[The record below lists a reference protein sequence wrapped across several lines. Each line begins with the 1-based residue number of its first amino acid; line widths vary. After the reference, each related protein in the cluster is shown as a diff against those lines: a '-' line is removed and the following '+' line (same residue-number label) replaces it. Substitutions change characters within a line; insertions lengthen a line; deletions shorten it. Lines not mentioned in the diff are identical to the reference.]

1 MADQLKWHV
10 SPSDKSEGGGMFWIE
25 QDGTD
30 AGLATLH
37 VANAF
42 GGTTDEQWDGVVA
55 HISAAPEML
64 TLLRD
69 LRREISDGSILDAG
83 NIENYGREIDAVLAK
98 AEPPRKVKHTV
109 WVTVKVEVEA
119 DVGTSDE
126 EIRTRASDSVY
137 TGSGPG
143 VTIKERQVAGR
154 RELYEE

>member
-64 TLLRD
+64 TVLREVDRHFNSPHD
-69 LRREISDGSILDAG
+69 LTYEGLQGLRNAVT
-83 NIENYGREIDAVLAK
+83 AVLAK
-98 AEPPRKVKHTV
+98 AEPPRKVKHK
-109 WVTVKVEVEA
+109 VTVEVE
-119 DVGTSDE
+119 VEVETQQGVSDDAVMGL
-126 EIRTRASDSVY
+126 ASEAVRLVNTVAARCLSKVSSVY
-137 TGSGPG
+137 
-143 VTIKERQVAGR
+143 
-154 RELYEE
+154 EE